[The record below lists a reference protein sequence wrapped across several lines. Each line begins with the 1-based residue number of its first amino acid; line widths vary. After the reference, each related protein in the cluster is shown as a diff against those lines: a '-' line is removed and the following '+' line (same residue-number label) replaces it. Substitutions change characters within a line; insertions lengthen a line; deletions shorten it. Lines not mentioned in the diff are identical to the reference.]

1 MDMDITKT
9 VKQSTVRFSDAY
21 FYKPNV
27 DVIVLG
33 LGGIG
38 SWLSLNL
45 ARLECNL
52 HLYDFDT
59 VDEVNLAGQL
69 LGNSDIGFLKTDAVV
84 RHLNTF
90 CDKPNI
96 ISVEGKYT
104 KDSII
109 GPIVFSCFDNM
120 EARKLAFEKWAAEE
134 DRELF
139 IDGRMA
145 LSTGEVYCVTKGKEE
160 EYKQTLFDD
169 ADVADAAC
177 SMKATTFSGMA
188 IASIMTALY
197 CNYIG
202 LSLDQDLPVSLSFK
216 TTYNFPLMMFDSI

>member
-1 MDMDITKT
+1 MEMGITKI
-9 VKQSTVRFSDAY
+9 KQSTVRFSEAY

-27 DVIVLG
+27 EVIILG

-38 SWLSLNL
+38 SWVALNL

-52 HLYDFDT
+52 HLFDFDM
-59 VDEVNLAGQL
+59 VDDVNLAGQFL
-69 LGNSDIGFLKTDAVV
+69 NNSNIGSLKSNALVANLGDY
-84 RHLNTF
+84 

-96 ISVEGKYT
+96 ISVNGKYQE
-104 KDSII
+104 DSFT

-120 EARKLAFEKWAAEE
+120 AARKLAFEKWAAED

-160 EYKQTLFDD
+160 EYRLTLFDD
-169 ADVADAAC
+169 TDVEDAAC
-177 SMKATTFSGMA
+177 SMKATTFSAMTISG
-188 IASIMTALY
+188 IMTALY

-202 LSLDQDLPVSLSFK
+202 LTLNEDLPVSLSFK
-216 TTYNFPLMMFDSI
+216 TTYNFPLMIFESI

>member
-1 MDMDITKT
+1 MEVGIET
-9 VKQSTVRFSDAY
+9 VKQSTVRFSEAY

-27 DVIVLG
+27 EVIILG

-38 SWLSLNL
+38 SWVALNL

-59 VDEVNLAGQL
+59 VDEVNLAGQFL
-69 LGNSDIGFLKTDAVV
+69 SNNNIGSLKTEAIEDNL
-84 RHLNTF
+84 RTY
-90 CDKPNI
+90 CDNPNI
-96 ISVEGKYT
+96 ISINGKYD
-104 KDSII
+104 KDSFT

-120 EARKLAFEKWAAEE
+120 AARKLAFEKWKAED

-160 EYKQTLFDD
+160 EYELTLFDD
-169 ADVADAAC
+169 SEVEDAAC
-177 SMKATTFSGMA
+177 SMKATTFSAMTISG
-188 IASIMTALY
+188 IMTALY

-202 LSLDQDLPVSLSFK
+202 QTLNEDLPVNLSFK
-216 TTYNFPLMMFDSI
+216 TTYNFPLMIFESV